1 MPDMKN
7 DENKKLPNRETPLF
21 ILGNNRSGTSL
32 LRLILTC
39 HEEIVIPPES
49 HFLLWNYNKYRFWQP
64 ENGYE
69 NFLFDLF
76 NSTKFETWGLD
87 KQEVESFLNFR
98 KPISYSQL
106 CADIYILFG
115 VKQNK
120 IASLWGD
127 KNSLWIEKMP
137 LLYSLYNKAKFIHI
151 VRDGRDV
158 ATSYLD
164 INQYSGPRHKYFP
177 KLPNQI
183 EQIAEIW
190 NNNVLSISRFLSQIP
205 THNYLEIKY
214 EDLVCQNETVINTVL
229 TFLNVPLSPSIFDY
243 YEINKSKHLEP
254 EEFLGWKAKLNEP
267 LDRSNVGKYKY
278 RLAPSDIKIFEQI
291 AAEALERYGYPKND

>member
-1 MPDMKN
+1 MSDVHI
-7 DENKKLPNRETPLF
+7 DENQKFPSRETPVF
-21 ILGNNRSGTSL
+21 VLGNNRSGTSL

-49 HFLLWNYNKYRFWQP
+49 HFLLWNYDKYRFWKP

-87 KQEVESFLNFR
+87 KQEVKSFLNFR
-98 KPISYSQL
+98 KPISYSEL
-106 CADIYILFG
+106 CADTYIFFG
-115 VKQNK
+115 MKNNK
-120 IASLWGD
+120 RASLWGD
-127 KNSLWIEKMP
+127 KNSLWIEKLP
-137 LLYSLYNKAKFIHI
+137 VLYSLYNKAKFIHI

-177 KLPNQI
+177 NLPTQI

-205 THNYLEIKY
+205 PHNHLEIKY
-214 EDLVCQNETVINTVL
+214 EDLIYQNEMVVNTVFN
-229 TFLNVPLSPSIFDY
+229 FLNFPPSPSVFAY

-267 LDRSNVGKYKY
+267 LDRSNIGKYIHK
-278 RLAPSDIKIFEQI
+278 LAPSDIKIFEQI
-291 AAEALERYGYPKND
+291 AAEALERYGYKKND

>member
-1 MPDMKN
+1 MFDLHI
-7 DENKKLPNRETPLF
+7 DENNKFPTRDTPLF

-49 HFLLWNYNKYRFWQP
+49 HFLLWNYDKYQSWKP
-64 ENGYE
+64 ESGYE
-69 NFLFDLF
+69 SFLFDLF
-76 NSTKFETWGLD
+76 NSTKFETWGLN

-98 KPISYSQL
+98 KPDSYSEL

-115 VKQNK
+115 IKQK
-120 IASLWGD
+120 KGASLWGD
-127 KNSLWIEKMP
+127 KNGLWLEKMP
-137 LLYSLYNKAKFIHI
+137 ILYSLFNKAKFIHI

-177 KLPNQI
+177 KLPTQI

-190 NNNVLSISRFLSQIP
+190 NKNVLSISRFLSKIP
-205 THNYLEIKY
+205 VENHIEIKY
-214 EDLVCQNETVINTVL
+214 EDLVCQNELVVTTL
-229 TFLNVPLSPSIFDY
+229 LGFLNLPPSPSVFSY

-254 EEFLGWKAKLNEP
+254 DEFLGWKAKLNEP
-267 LDRSNVGKYKY
+267 LDRSNIGKYKY
-278 RLAPSDIKIFEQI
+278 RLSPSDIKIFEQI
-291 AAEALERYGYPKND
+291 ATDALEKYGYQKNY